1 MTLRSIQQPESGTGK
16 PERVQAAFI
25 ETCRLA
31 LLAVVL
37 AAAACG
43 GEETTNAR
51 PVDDEPKKDDA
62 KAIVEP
68 ERLKN
73 EAWDKLKI
81 FYLGPEQ
88 EQTGGFVR
96 SAVQT
101 LRDPFESQER
111 HYVPRVEVKLEDFAE
126 KDPSYEEEKDPDA
139 EEEVEVAE
147 PVEPTTDTTKFRT
160 QDYRLLVIRWGSSVN
175 KAVVQDPEGVSYV
188 ITKDMPFGNRQGRV
202 QEITEYEIFVQEPS
216 TEEPVV
222 LSIRP
227 DLLKPRPDEQMTD
240 RLFLNTGG
248 AR

>member
-1 MTLRSIQQPESGTGK
+1 MTVRSIQQTETSTREPATIRATLVATG
-16 PERVQAAFI
+16 RWV
-25 ETCRLA
+25 

-37 AAAACG
+37 AATACG
-43 GEETTNAR
+43 GEETVNQR
-51 PVDDEPKKDDA
+51 PTDDEPKKDDK
-62 KAIVEP
+62 KAVVEP

-73 EAWDKLKI
+73 EAWDKLKL
-81 FYLGPEQ
+81 FYLGPDK

-101 LRDPFESQER
+101 LRDPFEPQER
-111 HYVPRVEVKLEDFAE
+111 HYVQRVELKLEDFAE
-126 KDPSYEEEKDPDA
+126 KDPTFEEEKDPDA

-147 PVEPTTDTTKFRT
+147 PVEPTTDTTKFRA

-202 QEITEYEIFVQEPS
+202 QEITEYEVIVQEPS

-227 DLLKPRPDEQMTD
+227 DLLKQRPDEQMTD